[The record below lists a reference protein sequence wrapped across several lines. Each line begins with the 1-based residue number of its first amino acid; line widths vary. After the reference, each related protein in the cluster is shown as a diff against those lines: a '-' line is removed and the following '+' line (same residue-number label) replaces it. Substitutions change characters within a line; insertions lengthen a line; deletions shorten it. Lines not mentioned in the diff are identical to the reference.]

1 MSHPLSLTVLLIDDC
16 PEDRYLYRRFLQQ
29 DSLYTY
35 RIVECVTATK
45 ALKWCQQEIPDIILL
60 DYKLPDEDGLEVL
73 EKLRQYFTNSQ
84 TSAILLTGHG
94 NEMIAVR
101 AMKSGCQDYLVKD
114 QLTSNILHRAI
125 HQAVERINLTR
136 QLQQS
141 QEKQQII
148 TAAALR
154 IRQSL
159 KLEEVLQTTTIEVRQ
174 FLKADRVLVYQFN
187 PDMSGTI
194 VTESVLPN
202 WRASLGTQIQD
213 TCFQEGAGQD
223 YHQGKKRAIDDIYQA
238 DLTDCHLQL
247 LEQFQVKANLV
258 VPIIVTGQLWGL
270 LIAHQCSAPRHW
282 EAQELELLDQLAVQI
297 AIAIQ
302 QASAYQQVQ
311 AELAERQRIQ
321 KTLQENEENFH
332 QLATAV
338 EEVFLIQNADFSKTI
353 YLSPGYERIWQRP
366 CAEVYKNPM
375 VWLESVYPEDISRLQ
390 TEMQQVISGQKC
402 QAEYRIFRPSGEL
415 RWILVQ
421 AFPVFDDSGKVY
433 RTIASAKDI
442 TERKQVA
449 IALQALNQELETRVE
464 QRTAALQASE
474 ERWQLILRGTNDG
487 IWDWDTRTNQ
497 VFFST
502 RWKQMRGLSDDEI
515 SYNLEEWSSRIH
527 PDDYEPVMQAV
538 ADHFAQKTPFF
549 QEEYRVNHKDGSY
562 LWILDR
568 GQALW
573 DDAGNVIRM
582 SGSETD
588 ITESKQKKEQLRN
601 LSDRLTLAL
610 QAGELGTW
618 DWDMVQEAEWDDR
631 MYELYGLQRS
641 EIEATYENWRNVVH
655 PDDLPEVEAAL
666 QAAIRGEKEYNR
678 EFRAV
683 HPDGSIHFIRAAAV
697 VQRNDQGEPI
707 RMVGIN
713 YDITERKTIELA
725 LRESERRYAALTQA
739 APVGIFRFDTI
750 GNCLYVNESWSQMTG
765 RPTQAALGQGWIET
779 LHPEDRD
786 RLLQK
791 WFQWSQTAQ
800 PGELFSNEGRHLLP
814 DGSITWFYSCVI
826 AEANANGRII
836 GYVGTLTDIT
846 ERKQVETKVWETNEE
861 LNKVNAELAH
871 ATHLK
876 DEFLANMSHELRTP
890 LNAILGMSE
899 ALQDGLFG
907 VINERQLK
915 AISTIERSGRH
926 LLELINDIL
935 DLSKIESGKLE
946 LDLSDVSVHSLCDSS
961 FVFVRQMA
969 LKKNIALKSHIANN
983 LVSLQVDE
991 RRMRQVLINLLNN
1004 AVKFT
1009 KENGSVSL
1017 TVRLEEP
1024 GEVESTA
1031 TVSSALSSPFLCF
1044 SVTDTG
1050 IGINQDDISKL
1061 FQAFIQVNSSLSR
1074 EYEGTGLGL
1083 ALVKQIVELH
1093 EGTVSVS
1100 SEVGKGSCFTV
1111 RIPYRSSNENLT
1123 TKVNIPSPTEIELS
1137 PPSLKSPV
1145 ILIVEDNQVNIDTI
1159 FDYLES
1165 RGYRLMT
1172 ANNGQQA
1179 LDIAA
1184 NQRPDLILM
1193 DIQMPQMDGL
1203 EAIQR
1208 IRRDLQLVDVPII
1221 ALTALAMP
1229 GDRESC
1235 LAAGANEY
1243 LSKPVRLKQLA
1254 ITIQQLLS
1262 K

>member
-1 MSHPLSLTVLLIDDC
+1 MSHRLPLTVLLIDDC
-16 PEDRYLYRRFLQQ
+16 PEDRYLYSRFLLQ
-29 DSLYTY
+29 DSLYIY
-35 RIVECVTATK
+35 QIVESETVTETMK
-45 ALKWCQQEIPDIILL
+45 YCQQETPDIILL

-73 EKLRQYFTNSQ
+73 EKLKQYFTNSH
-84 TSAILLTGHG
+84 TSVILLTGQG

-114 QLTSNILHRAI
+114 QLTPNILHRAI
-125 HQAVERINLTR
+125 HQAVERMNLTR
-136 QLQQS
+136 QLEQS
-141 QEKQQII
+141 RQKQKII
-148 TAAALR
+148 AAAALR
-154 IRQSL
+154 IHQSL
-159 KLEEVLQTTTIEVRQ
+159 QLEEVLQTTTTEVRQ

-194 VTESVLPN
+194 VAESVLPN
-202 WRASLGTQIQD
+202 WRASLGVQIQD

-247 LEQFQVKANLV
+247 LEQFQVQANLV

-282 EAQELELLDQLAVQI
+282 EAQELELLDQLSVQI

-302 QASAYQQVQ
+302 QSSAYQQAQ

-321 KTLQENEENFH
+321 KTLQENEENFR

-353 YLSPGYERIWQRP
+353 YLSSGYERIWQRP
-366 CAEVYKNPM
+366 CAEMYKNPM

-390 TEMQQVISGQKC
+390 IEMQQVMSGQKC
-402 QAEYRIFRPSGEL
+402 QTEYRIFRPSGEL
-415 RWILVQ
+415 RWIYVQ

-442 TERKQVA
+442 TERKQVE

-502 RWKQMRGLSDDEI
+502 RWKQMRGFSEDEI
-515 SYNLEEWSSRIH
+515 SHNVEEWSSRIH
-527 PDDYEPVMQAV
+527 PDDYERVMQAV

-549 QEEYRVNHKDGSY
+549 QEEYRVKHKDGSY

-573 DDAGNVIRM
+573 DDAGSVIRM

-588 ITESKQKKEQLRN
+588 ITERKQKKEQLRN

-610 QAGELGTW
+610 QAGAIGTW
-618 DWDMVQEAEWDDR
+618 DWDMVQDPVCDDR
-631 MYELYGLQRS
+631 MYELYGVQKS
-641 EIEATYENWRNVVH
+641 QIKSTYETWRNALY
-655 PDDLPEVEAAL
+655 PDDLPEIDAAL
-666 QAAIRGEKEYNR
+666 AAAIRGEKDFDT
-678 EFRAV
+678 EFRIV
-683 HPDGSIHFIRAAAV
+683 HPDGSIHFIKAAAI
-697 VQRNDQGEPI
+697 VQRNHQGEPI

-713 YDITERKTIELA
+713 SDITERKTIELA

-739 APVGIFRFDTI
+739 VPVGIFRLDTI

-786 RLLQK
+786 RLSQK
-791 WFQWSQTAQ
+791 WVQWSQTAQ
-800 PGELFSNEGRHLLP
+800 TGELFSNEGRHLLP
-814 DGSITWFYSCVI
+814 DGSITWFYSYVI
-826 AEANANGRII
+826 AETNTDGSII

-846 ERKQVETKVWETNEE
+846 ERKQAEAQLLYFNQE
-861 LNKVNAELAH
+861 LNKTNSELAH
-871 ATHLK
+871 ATRLK

-899 ALQDGLFG
+899 GLQDDVFG
-907 VINERQLK
+907 AINERQLR

-946 LDLSDVSVHSLCDSS
+946 LDLSDVSVQSLCDSS
-961 FVFVRQMA
+961 LVFIRQIA

-983 LVSLQVDE
+983 LGSLQIDE

-1017 TVRLEEP
+1017 KVWLEEP
-1024 GEVESTA
+1024 GGVESTA
-1031 TVSSALSSPFLCF
+1031 TVNSALSSPFLCF

-1050 IGINQDDISKL
+1050 IGINQEDISKL
-1061 FQAFIQVNSSLSR
+1061 FQAFMQVNSSLSH

-1093 EGTVSVS
+1093 GGTVSVS
-1100 SEVGKGSCFTV
+1100 SEVGKGSCFTI
-1111 RIPYRSSNENLT
+1111 RIPYHSSNESLT

-1137 PPSLKSPV
+1137 PPSLESPL
-1145 ILIVEDNQVNIDTI
+1145 ILIVEDNQVNIDMM

-1165 RGYRLMT
+1165 HGYRLIT

-1179 LDIAA
+1179 LDITAT
-1184 NQRPDLILM
+1184 QRPDLILM

-1203 EAIQR
+1203 EAIRR
-1208 IRRDLQLVDVPII
+1208 IRNDLQLTDIPII

-1229 GDRESC
+1229 GDMESC